1 MIWLDEW
8 AFIKHNETMYEAMY
22 PANSTASRIA
32 KQNGTPYGLLITTTP
47 SSLDDDSGRFFFQQ
61 MNEAAQWDEKIYDY
75 YIDGEQ
81 EGNIKLE
88 EFMDAN
94 SGNEFIYI
102 EYSYKE
108 LGKDEAWLEKQ
119 KRGMPTLEAVKR
131 EILLEWAYSSDNSLF
146 NEEQMTELSSYAN
159 RELFNT
165 LEFEINRKKYYVK
178 VIKLMDNMREKNWLV
193 GIDMAGGLSRDNTAF
208 TVVDP
213 GTLEPVMTFKN
224 NTIKGT
230 DFRKLIKELIEFY
243 IPNAVLIPERNYAG
257 TTIIDSMIN
266 EDGLESNLF
275 YSLKT
280 RIAEKEVNTGGS
292 LLNEIPRYGN
302 RKVKKEVRNYG
313 INTTKKSRDIMLN
326 EILSMVVEDK
336 PYLINNKDLFQEVKA
351 LQMIKGRIDHPDNG
365 HDDLLMSYL
374 FCLYAFYYEKDIN
387 KFVKVK
393 YGTNLINSDNPEAI
407 KKERDAKRKDISNIK
422 RIGSIINGNES
433 TNFPRKEV
441 NERHKQ
447 IMNLF

>member
-1 MIWLDEW
+1 
-8 AFIKHNETMYEAMY
+8 
-22 PANSTASRIA
+22 
-32 KQNGTPYGLLITTTP
+32 
-47 SSLDDDSGRFFFQQ
+47 

-75 YIDGEQ
+75 YLDGEK
-81 EGNIKLE
+81 EGNVKLE
-88 EFMDAN
+88 EFMEAN

-119 KRGMPTLEAVKR
+119 KRGMPSLEAVKR
-131 EILLEWAYSSDNSLF
+131 EILLEWAYSSDDSLF
-146 NEEQMTELSSYAN
+146 SEEQMSELSVYAN
-159 RELFNT
+159 KELYST
-165 LEFEINRKKYYVK
+165 LEFNINGRKYYVK
-178 VIKLMDNMREKNWLV
+178 MISHMDNILEKNWLV

-213 GTLEPVMTFKN
+213 GSLKPVMTFKN
-224 NTIKGT
+224 NKIKGT
-230 DFRKLIKELIEFY
+230 DFRQLIKQLVSFY

-266 EDGLESNLF
+266 EDGLEDNLF

-280 RIAEKEVNTGGS
+280 RVAEKEVNTNVS
-292 LLNEIPRYGN
+292 VFNEIPRYGKN
-302 RKVKKEVRNYG
+302 KVKKEVRNYG

-393 YGTNLINSDNPEAI
+393 YGTNIMDPEQAEAVE
-407 KKERDAKRKDISNIK
+407 KERQERRKNIASIK
-422 RIGSIINGNES
+422 RIGNVIEGNSTSPSQGQIN
-433 TNFPRKEV
+433 PQ
-441 NERHKQ
+441 HKSFLD
-447 IMNLF
+447 LF